1 MKITKNKEK
10 NIDED
15 SKIAIGDYNFKKISM
30 NINYY
35 KIFLGL
41 CILSNIGLFI
51 FIIIYQNKLKE
62 IETLTKAYSTQ
73 SKNEE
78 EKYNKH
84 QSNIDN
90 KLTNLIAISERR
102 NNFFSYSFLNKSE
115 YDLIKNFILDY
126 HSNINNINSN
136 FAQNNFTYKIKMI
149 YQSASD
155 YFSYVDLVNLL
166 NLRRNLLLI
175 INSLDDEKFGIFLD
189 EKIIFDKENQL
200 NSEGKNFF
208 LFSFSN
214 KKMVKYIGKKSG
226 IKINDKTESI
236 LVVGNNEIVIYNYFY
251 NFGGCINYP
260 LNSFEKLENG
270 NNNFINIKGNFD
282 IKNLEIFEVYFD

>member
-126 HSNINNINSN
+126 HSNINNINYG
-136 FAQNNFTYKIKMI
+136 QYNFTYKIKMI

>member
-15 SKIAIGDYNFKKISM
+15 SKIALDDYNTKKISM
-30 NINYY
+30 NIFYY

-41 CILSNIGLFI
+41 CILSNIGLFV

-78 EKYNKH
+78 EKYNIH

-200 NSEGKNFF
+200 NSEGKKFF

>member
-15 SKIAIGDYNFKKISM
+15 SKIAIGDYNFKKIST

-200 NSEGKNFF
+200 NSEGKKFF

-282 IKNLEIFEVYFD
+282 IKNLEIFEVYFN

>member
-1 MKITKNKEK
+1 
-10 NIDED
+10 
-15 SKIAIGDYNFKKISM
+15 M

-41 CILSNIGLFI
+41 CILSNIGLFV

-62 IETLTKAYSTQ
+62 IETLTKTYSTQ

-78 EKYNKH
+78 EKYNIH

-115 YDLIKNFILDY
+115 YDLIKNFILEY
-126 HSNINNINSN
+126 HYNINNINYG
-136 FAQNNFTYKIKMI
+136 QYNFTYKIKMI

-200 NSEGKNFF
+200 NSEGKKFF

-282 IKNLEIFEVYFD
+282 IKNLEIFEVYFN

>member
-15 SKIAIGDYNFKKISM
+15 SKIAIGDYNIKKISM

-78 EKYNKH
+78 EKYNIH

-200 NSEGKNFF
+200 NSEGKKFF

-282 IKNLEIFEVYFD
+282 IKSFFI

>member
-62 IETLTKAYSTQ
+62 IETLTKVYSTQ

-200 NSEGKNFF
+200 NSEGKKFF

-282 IKNLEIFEVYFD
+282 IKNLEIFEVYFN

>member
-41 CILSNIGLFI
+41 CILSNIGLFV

-126 HSNINNINSN
+126 HSNINNINYD
-136 FAQNNFTYKIKMI
+136 QYNFTYKIKMI

-200 NSEGKNFF
+200 NSEGKKFF

>member
-15 SKIAIGDYNFKKISM
+15 SKIAIGDYNFKKIST

-200 NSEGKNFF
+200 NSEGKKFF

-260 LNSFEKLENG
+260 LNSFEKLKNG

-282 IKNLEIFEVYFD
+282 IKSFFI

>member
-41 CILSNIGLFI
+41 CILSNIGLFV

-200 NSEGKNFF
+200 NSEGKKFF

>member
-1 MKITKNKEK
+1 MNSKKHKEI
-10 NIDED
+10 NINEE
-15 SKIAIGDYNFKKISM
+15 SKIALDDYNTKKISM
-30 NINYY
+30 NIFYY

-41 CILSNIGLFI
+41 CIISNIGLFV
-51 FIIIYQNKLKE
+51 FILIYQNKIKE
-62 IETLTKAYSTQ
+62 IDSLTKSYSSK

-78 EKYNKH
+78 EKYNKQ
-84 QSNIDN
+84 QSKIDN

-102 NNFFSYSFLNKSE
+102 NIFFSYSFLNKSE

-200 NSEGKNFF
+200 NSEGKKFF

>member
-62 IETLTKAYSTQ
+62 IEILTKAYSTQ

-78 EKYNKH
+78 EKYNIH

-126 HSNINNINSN
+126 HSNINNINYG
-136 FAQNNFTYKIKMI
+136 QYNFTYKIKMI

-200 NSEGKNFF
+200 NSEGKKFF

-282 IKNLEIFEVYFD
+282 IKNLEIFEVYFN